1 MLYSS
6 VSLKKILGSYSKAH
20 EECYGWESAYSIHH
34 DQIYM
39 YMKWNSFRLDNHFY
53 SLCDKHTKKILIV
66 IPYMYGWKLSYFLW
80 SIFKFIYIYRW
91 KNSSMT
97 PDLIPCIHLLLVAKY
112 SNKAVTQSVVYT
124 IREYFSIIAKFTL
137 AKSAVIQI
145 V

>member
-1 MLYSS
+1 
-6 VSLKKILGSYSKAH
+6 
-20 EECYGWESAYSIHH
+20 
-34 DQIYM
+34 
-39 YMKWNSFRLDNHFY
+39 
-53 SLCDKHTKKILIV
+53 
-66 IPYMYGWKLSYFLW
+66 
-80 SIFKFIYIYRW
+80 
-91 KNSSMT
+91 MT